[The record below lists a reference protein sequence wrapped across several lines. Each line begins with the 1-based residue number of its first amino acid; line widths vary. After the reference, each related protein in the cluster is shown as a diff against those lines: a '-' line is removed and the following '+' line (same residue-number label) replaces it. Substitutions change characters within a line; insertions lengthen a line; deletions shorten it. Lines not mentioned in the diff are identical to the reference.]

1 MFSKKNDAS
10 NFFAV
15 DFGSS
20 SIKVVKLKN
29 TERNPS
35 VVSFGSVKMP
45 TGAYSS
51 ESEKHKKE
59 ISEALKSLV
68 KDLNI
73 NTSNVATSLPDA
85 SIFTRIVKIPAKK
98 ESDLEE
104 AVFWASKR
112 NVPISLEDVQIDW
125 SIVNSKQ
132 TEDGM
137 TQYDILLVAAP
148 KLLINRYVDILK
160 NANLNP
166 VFIETESLSLVRA
179 LSSINDATPSL
190 ILDFGYSTIEAVI
203 AYKNML
209 LFNQTISTGSSL
221 ITKAISQE
229 FNLEEVQ
236 AEEYKK
242 NYGLDSTQL
251 EGKIF
256 RTITPIMDSIVN
268 EVKRIL
274 NSYKST
280 EVGES
285 PSKIIL
291 VGNGSMLPGLV
302 LYLAQN
308 LSIEVEV
315 GNPYSKIY
323 IDPNLKAKLPALLP
337 GYAVATGLA
346 LKV

>member
-29 TERNPS
+29 VERNPS

-45 TGAYSS
+45 AGAYSS

-73 NTSNVATSLPDA
+73 NTYNVATSLPDS

-203 AYKNML
+203 AYKNIL

>member
-29 TERNPS
+29 VERNPS

-45 TGAYSS
+45 AGAYSS

-73 NTSNVATSLPDA
+73 NTYNVATSLPDS